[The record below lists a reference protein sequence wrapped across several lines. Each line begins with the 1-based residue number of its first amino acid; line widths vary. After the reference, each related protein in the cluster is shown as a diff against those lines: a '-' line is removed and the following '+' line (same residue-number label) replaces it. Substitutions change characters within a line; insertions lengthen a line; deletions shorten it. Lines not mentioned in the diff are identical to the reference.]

1 MSPTAKTEADGSGEN
16 EIRVLKEPV
25 LAAKKQNKV
34 PTKNEKELQEI
45 DLKMVDIYQRQCGEF
60 SENLK

>member
-34 PTKNEKELQEI
+34 PT
-45 DLKMVDIYQRQCGEF
+45 
-60 SENLK
+60 